1 MLIIINNDCLT
12 YHLHKY
18 FSKYNTTLFVVSKSS
33 QNYDSRNSTLSRVI
47 MNSIK
52 KHKDIFCKRLKE
64 ARLAAG
70 LSQKSLGI
78 AAGIDEFVASTRIN
92 RYEKGVH
99 EVDIGTAQKLADVLD
114 VSLAYFYTQDDQLA
128 HVIKY
133 FHKLPKTLREEI
145 LLKIMQ

>member
-1 MLIIINNDCLT
+1 
-12 YHLHKY
+12 
-18 FSKYNTTLFVVSKSS
+18 
-33 QNYDSRNSTLSRVI
+33 

-114 VSLAYFYTQDDQLA
+114 VPLAYFYTQDDQLA
-128 HVIKY
+128 HVVKH
-133 FHKLPKTLREEI
+133 FNKLPKLLREDIIHIIKATE
-145 LLKIMQ
+145 